1 MTGQPTAA
9 VRHLF
14 PRQESPSIQSLT
26 VASTEADLDDTTLAA
41 LPTPLTTS
49 TLSSGSGTST
59 SSEPA
64 PMNTT
69 ATSPEETLIDVGPYS
84 CTTSINFDLI
94 TKVLASD
101 LDDTQ
106 TNLNATLKYLILNL
120 HVAALPSNPLNST
133 IDDLSAEDLP
143 QGRDLLS
150 SILTSALPDYIYT
163 PQQLQEQRLD
173 LIASGSWY
181 SVVKSDEAD
190 SAYININGSGDD
202 TSTID
207 GWPSESY
214 VEMDRAK
221 RLFAGFGRID
231 SGMQDYNFSGDA
243 LTIFPEGYLQSR
255 TDVSFES
262 DGDVD
267 DGCFFDLDKYTVSTL
282 NNSWAVT
289 AEDSSS
295 TSSYVSSLIHCG
307 ISPTLSQTLGN
318 ATADLDYKPYRV
330 YVQNTIWS
338 WADGEPRLSTDLGMD
353 ERVQDRCAAMDA
365 ESGSW
370 QTENCSR
377 AHYCAC
383 RDSGQPY
390 RWSISDSETSYAN
403 AGAGCEDGTEFTAP
417 RTALENEYLAH
428 AWREAVSTQDL
439 DDNLLWINFNDL
451 DIKACWVVGQ
461 NATCPY
467 LQQSSSDRTVL
478 IPTIAAVIVFVL
490 AALTVFLK
498 CAGNRQR
505 SKRRRRRRDDGW
517 DYEGVPS

>member
-1 MTGQPTAA
+1 
-9 VRHLF
+9 
-14 PRQESPSIQSLT
+14 
-26 VASTEADLDDTTLAA
+26 
-41 LPTPLTTS
+41 
-49 TLSSGSGTST
+49 
-59 SSEPA
+59 
-64 PMNTT
+64 MNTT

-231 SGMQDYNFSGDA
+231 SDMQDYNFSGDA

-267 DGCFFDLDKYTVSTL
+267 DGCFFDPDKYTVSTL

-338 WADGEPRLSTDLGMD
+338 WADGEPRASSKVGKDQRT
-353 ERVQDRCAAMDA
+353 QNRCAAMDA
-365 ESGSW
+365 QSGSW
-370 QTENCSR
+370 QIEDCSR

-383 RDSGQPY
+383 RASGQPY
-390 RWSISDSETSYAN
+390 RWSVSDSDTTYDD
-403 AGAGCEDGTEFTAP
+403 AGRSCKEDAEFIAP

-428 AWREAVSTQDL
+428 AWRQAVSAQDL
-439 DDNLLWINFNDL
+439 DDNLLWVNFNDL

-478 IPTIAAVIVFVL
+478 VPTIAAVVVFVL